1 MGKVFSIGN
10 VRNESQII
18 IPAYYMDDSGEYR
31 KVTSIGAKAF
41 NNYTGELVVI
51 PGTVTS
57 IDPNAFIGCTATIIF
72 EGPTEMVTLKD
83 GAFSGYLG
91 EMIVLPEGLQ
101 NIGDKRVDG
110 SNVESN
116 VFLNCTNMTYVYIPV
131 SVTFIGGYC
140 FSGCSGLDIYYEGTQ
155 EQYDAIS
162 KENYWVNADYEEI
175 MNASRPEILS

>member
-1 MGKVFSIGN
+1 MN
-10 VRNESQII
+10 
-18 IPAYYMDDSGEYR
+18 DSGEYI
-31 KVTSIGAKAF
+31 KVTSIGSNAF
-41 NNYTGELVVI
+41 NNYTGDLVVI
-51 PGTVTS
+51 PGTVDN
-57 IDPNAFIGCTATIIF
+57 IALGAFTGCTATIIF

-110 SNVESN
+110 SYVESN

-140 FSGCSGLDIYYEGTQ
+140 FSGCSGLVIYYEGTQ